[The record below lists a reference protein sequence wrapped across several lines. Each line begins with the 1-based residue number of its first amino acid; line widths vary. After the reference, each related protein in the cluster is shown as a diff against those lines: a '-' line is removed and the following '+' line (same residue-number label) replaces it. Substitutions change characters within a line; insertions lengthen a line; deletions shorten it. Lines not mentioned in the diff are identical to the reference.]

1 MRWLMQ
7 RDIVALAKSTHIE
20 RMKEN
25 FEIFD
30 FRLSE
35 QDMETIRELDTN
47 TSLFFNHQTTET
59 VDRFVGM
66 INDRKGKI

>member
-1 MRWLMQ
+1 MQ

>member
-1 MRWLMQ
+1 MRWRMQ